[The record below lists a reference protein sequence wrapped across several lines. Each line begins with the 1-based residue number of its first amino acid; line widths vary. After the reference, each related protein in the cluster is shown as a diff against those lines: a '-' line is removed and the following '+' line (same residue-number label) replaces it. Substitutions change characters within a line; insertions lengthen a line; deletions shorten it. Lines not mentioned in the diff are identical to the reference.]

1 MKSGLIRSSL
11 ALSAILAAVAGAR
24 GEDAVIASEFKKLDG
39 EWTAPSAAGGDVVYR
54 FKDKTLEIKAP
65 SRSYTMTITLDPKA
79 KPDKTID
86 FKIDEAP
93 EDAKGKTSKG
103 IYKLE
108 GDDALVLC
116 FRGEGDRPSKFEQ
129 SGFEQILTKLTRK
142 KAAAAK
148 PKSEKPATP
157 NAAN

>member
-1 MKSGLIRSSL
+1 MKSRLIRSGL
-11 ALSAILAAVAGAR
+11 ALSALLVTVAGACA
-24 GEDAVIASEFKKLDG
+24 EDAAIESEFKKLSG

-54 FKDKTLEIKAP
+54 FKDKKLEIEAP

-116 FRGEGDRPSKFEQ
+116 FSGEGDRPSKFEQ
-129 SGFEQILTKLTRK
+129 IGFEQILIKLTRK
-142 KAAAAK
+142 KADAAK
-148 PKSEKPATP
+148 PKSDKPATP

>member
-1 MKSGLIRSSL
+1 M
-11 ALSAILAAVAGAR
+11 
-24 GEDAVIASEFKKLDG
+24 
-39 EWTAPSAAGGDVVYR
+39 VYR
-54 FKDKTLEIKAP
+54 FKDKKLEIKAP

-103 IYKLE
+103 IYKFE
-108 GDDALVLC
+108 GDDTLVLC
-116 FRGEGDRPSKFEQ
+116 FSGEGDRPSKFEQ
-129 SGFEQILTKLTRK
+129 IGFEQILIKLTRK
-142 KAAAAK
+142 KADAAK
-148 PKSEKPATP
+148 PKSDKPATP

>member
-11 ALSAILAAVAGAR
+11 ALSALLVTVTGAR
-24 GEDAVIASEFKKLDG
+24 GEDAAIESEFKKLNG

-54 FKDKTLEIKAP
+54 FKDKKLEIEAP

-103 IYKLE
+103 IYKLD
-108 GDDALVLC
+108 GDDTLVLC